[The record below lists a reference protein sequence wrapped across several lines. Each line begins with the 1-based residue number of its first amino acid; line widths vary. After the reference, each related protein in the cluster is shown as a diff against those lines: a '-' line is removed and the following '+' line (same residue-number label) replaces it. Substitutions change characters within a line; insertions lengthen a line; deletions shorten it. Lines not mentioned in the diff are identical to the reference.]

1 MTNITKYGLPEG
13 EDTTKGIIKI
23 AILAVGGQGGGV
35 LSGWVTDVAQRAGW
49 HVQSTSVAGVAQR
62 TGATIY
68 YVEMVPHDPARGDAR
83 PVLSLS
89 PSPGDVDILIA
100 AELAEAGRAVLRG
113 FVTPDRTTLIASS
126 HRMLAVSEKIVPG
139 DGHADSDTVL
149 RRSEEASRRFI
160 HFDMETMAKKAGSV
174 VSASLF
180 GALAGSGELPFSREA
195 FEATIKGGGKGVE
208 ASLRAFALAYD
219 RAAGT
224 AAVEGPAAQAAKP
237 AAPIR
242 GPQRLQAEWNG
253 LSARAAT
260 LPEPVREMAGPGL
273 AKVVDFLDL
282 AYGTEYLD
290 RLVKIAA
297 ADSEANGWAFS
308 REAAKYLANAMV
320 YDDIVRVADLKT
332 RSARAARVRA
342 EVRVGKGQT
351 LQTTEY
357 FHPRMEEIVGLM
369 PERLGAAIESRPKL
383 MAAFNRVVDRGR
395 RIRTDGIIGFGTL
408 WTIAGLRRWRRS
420 LLRHKVETAHL
431 EEWLALAVRER
442 EADYALG
449 VEVLKCRRLIKG
461 YSDTHKRGHSK
472 FDRVLS
478 CLPLLRGRSDAADWI
493 RRLRE
498 AALADADGVALD
510 GAILTVRSFADG
522 MREHTG

>member
-1 MTNITKYGLPEG
+1 MKLGLPEG
-13 EDTTKGIIKI
+13 PDTTGRIIKI
-23 AILAVGGQGGGV
+23 CILAVGGQGGGV

-68 YVEMVPHDPARGDAR
+68 YVEMMPRDPARPHDE

-113 FVTPDRTTLIASS
+113 FVTPERTTLIASS

-139 DGHADSDTVL
+139 DGRADSDTVI
-149 RRSEEASRRFI
+149 RRAGEAARRFI

-195 FEATIKGGGKGVE
+195 FEATVGAGGKGAQ
-208 ASLRAFALAYD
+208 ASLAAFALAYD

-224 AAVEGPAAQAAKP
+224 TGDGEAAVKP
-237 AAPIR
+237 AGARATVI
-242 GPQRLQAEWNG
+242 PQRLAQGWQALLG
-253 LSARAAT
+253 RAAA
-260 LPEPVREMAGPGL
+260 LPEPVREMAEPGL
-273 AKVVDFLDL
+273 RKTVDFLDL
-282 AYGTEYLD
+282 AYGDEYLAQIE
-290 RLVKIAA
+290 RLVA
-297 ADSEANGWAFS
+297 ADNAGQDFAFS

-332 RSARAARVRA
+332 RAGRADRVRA
-342 EVRVGKGQT
+342 EVKLADSQT
-351 LQTTEY
+351 LATTEY

-369 PERLGAAIESRPKL
+369 PAGLGAAIEARPGL
-383 MAAFNRVVDRGR
+383 MKTLNRFVDRGR
-395 RIRTDGIIGFGTL
+395 RIRTDTIHGFGML
-408 WTIAGLRRWRRS
+408 WVIGGLRHFRRS
-420 LLRHKVETAHL
+420 LLRHKVEAAHTK
-431 EEWLALAVRER
+431 EWLALAEAER
-442 EADYALG
+442 ARDYALG
-449 VEVLKCRRLIKG
+449 VEVLKCRRLMKG
-461 YSDTHKRGHSK
+461 YSDTHARGQSK
-472 FDRVLS
+472 FDHVLA
-478 CLPLLRGRSDAADWI
+478 CLPLLRGRQDAADWL

-498 AALADADGVALD
+498 AALADAEGKMLD
-510 GAILTVRSFADG
+510 GAIKTVHSFTDG
-522 MREHTG
+522 PAQNAG

>member
-1 MTNITKYGLPEG
+1 MKLGLPEG
-13 EDTTKGIIKI
+13 PDTTGRIIKI
-23 AILAVGGQGGGV
+23 CILAVGGQGGGV

-68 YVEMVPHDPARGDAR
+68 YVEMMPRDPARPHDE

-113 FVTPDRTTLIASS
+113 FVTPERTTLIASS

-139 DGHADSDTVL
+139 DGRADSDTVI
-149 RRSEEASRRFI
+149 RRSGDAAKRFI

-195 FEATIKGGGKGVE
+195 FEATIGAGGKGAQ
-208 ASLRAFALAYD
+208 ASLVAFALAYD

-224 AAVEGPAAQAAKP
+224 TGDGEAAAKP
-237 AAPIR
+237 TEARPTVI
-242 GPQRLQAEWNG
+242 PQRLAQGWQEL
-253 LSARAAT
+253 LSRAAA
-260 LPEPVREMAGPGL
+260 LPGPVRDMAEPGL
-273 AKVVDFLDL
+273 RKTVDFLDL
-282 AYGTEYLD
+282 AYGEEYLKQIE
-290 RLVKIAA
+290 RIVAT
-297 ADSEANGWAFS
+297 DSAEHDFAFS
-308 REAAKYLANAMV
+308 REAAKYVANAMV

-332 RSARAARVRA
+332 RAGRADRVRA
-342 EVRVGKGQT
+342 EVKLADSQT
-351 LQTTEY
+351 LATTEY

-369 PERLGAAIESRPKL
+369 PAGLGAAIEARPGL
-383 MAAFNRVVDRGR
+383 MKTLNRFVDRGR
-395 RIRTDGIIGFGTL
+395 RIRTDTIRGFGML
-408 WTIAGLRRWRRS
+408 WVIGGLRRFRRS
-420 LLRHKVETAHL
+420 LLRHKVEAAHTK
-431 EEWLALAVRER
+431 EWLALAEAER
-442 EADYALG
+442 ARDYALG

-461 YSDTHKRGHSK
+461 YSDTHARGQSK
-472 FDRVLS
+472 FDHVLA
-478 CLPLLRGRSDAADWI
+478 CLPLLRGRQDAADWL

-498 AALADADGVALD
+498 AALADAEGKMLD
-510 GAILTVRSFADG
+510 GAIKTVHSFTDG
-522 MREHTG
+522 PAQNAG

>member
-1 MTNITKYGLPEG
+1 MRFGLPEG
-13 EDTTKGIIKI
+13 PDTTGRIIKI
-23 AILAVGGQGGGV
+23 CILAVGGQGGGV

-68 YVEMVPHDPARGDAR
+68 YVEMMPRDPARPHDS

-113 FVTPDRTTLIASS
+113 FVTPERTTLIASN

-139 DGHADSDTVL
+139 DGRADSDTVI
-149 RRSEEASRRFI
+149 RRAGDAAKRFI

-180 GALAGSGELPFSREA
+180 GALAGSGELPFPREA
-195 FEATIKGGGKGVE
+195 FEATIGAGGKGAQ
-208 ASLRAFALAYD
+208 ASLAAFALAYD

-224 AAVEGPAAQAAKP
+224 TGDGEAAANPADARATV
-237 AAPIR
+237 I
-242 GPQRLQAEWNG
+242 PQRLAQGWQA
-253 LSARAAT
+253 LSSRAGA
-260 LPEPVREMAGPGL
+260 LPPPVREMAEPGL
-273 AKVVDFLDL
+273 RKTVDFLDL
-282 AYGTEYLD
+282 AYGGEYLD
-290 RLVKIAA
+290 QIERLVA
-297 ADSEANGWAFS
+297 ADDAAQDFAFS

-332 RSARAARVRA
+332 RSGRTDRVRA
-342 EVRVGKGQT
+342 EVKLADSQT
-351 LQTTEY
+351 LATTEY

-369 PERLGAAIESRPKL
+369 PAGLGVAIEARPGL
-383 MAAFNRVVDRGR
+383 MKALNRFADRGR
-395 RIRTDGIIGFGTL
+395 RIRTDTIHGFGMLWIIG
-408 WTIAGLRRWRRS
+408 GLRRFRRS
-420 LLRHKVETAHL
+420 LLRHKVEAAHTKA
-431 EEWLALAVRER
+431 WLTLAEAER
-442 EADYALG
+442 ARDYALG

-461 YSDTHKRGHSK
+461 YSDTHARGQSK
-472 FDRVLS
+472 FDKVLA
-478 CLPLLRGRSDAADWI
+478 CLPLLRGRQDAADWM

-498 AALADADGVALD
+498 AALADAEGKTLD
-510 GAILTVRSFADG
+510 GAIRTVRSFTDG
-522 MREHTG
+522 AAQNAG